1 MKKNQDNL
9 NFHISFT
16 ILKPQI
22 LNMKNSILRKTVGNQ
37 NHCNL
42 NSKKGVPFAKK
53 KEKKVMLCPLLS
65 QEQLKQQVE
74 SSYSGLNLGRFNQ
87 SYFTDHIQTNAKVY
101 S

>member
-1 MKKNQDNL
+1 M
-9 NFHISFT
+9 
-16 ILKPQI
+16 
-22 LNMKNSILRKTVGNQ
+22 LRKTDAVGNQ

-42 NSKKGVPFAKK
+42 DSKKGVPFAK